1 VGLFIASAALTLLL
15 AINQAFQGH
24 VVGTLLGDAVSVEV
38 RGLDFLVVGVIVL
51 LAMLS
56 LADVLYLN
64 LRERAAEFVTMRTF
78 GWSDRYLVQV
88 VAAEAAILGLL
99 GTVPGSLTALLI
111 GLQLGVPVFQLLLA
125 STISILG
132 GLVVA
137 LLASLVP
144 LARLSTLAAPS
155 VLAEE

>member
-1 VGLFIASAALTLLL
+1 MGLFIASAALTLLL

-64 LRERAAEFVTMRTF
+64 LRERAAEFVTLRTV

-88 VAAEAAILGLL
+88 VATEAAILGLL
-99 GTVPGSLTALLI
+99 GTIPGSLIALLV